1 MNDMKCL
8 FFCAGLLL
16 AVGCSS
22 SGEASWEEPLRV
34 GTLVV
39 DSQTDMNGGNYVGV
53 VEEDNASAL
62 SFPVSGTVVRVF
74 VEEGDHVRKGDPIA
88 EVDPT
93 SARQA
98 LEAANAT
105 LEQARDACAR
115 LKQLYEAKS
124 LPEIQWVETQTK
136 LRQAEAAYGIAE
148 KNFNDCKL
156 YAPFSGVVG
165 RQWMAAGE
173 TALPGAPVVTL
184 LEIGQVKVRFS
195 VPELE
200 IAAMAADNR
209 VEVHVP
215 AIGDT
220 LLIAGRIEKSAEAN
234 PAAHT
239 YDVRAVIDNCSGD
252 LLPGMICRVSVAP
265 SQAVEEM
272 AVPVRAVQQ
281 AGTGERFVW
290 LVQGNSVVRRPVV
303 TGRFFDNDVVIIS
316 GLFPG
321 DRIVVDGM
329 QKISQGSKVSL
340 Q

>member
-1 MNDMKCL
+1 MKCL

-165 RQWMAAGE
+165 RQWMAARRNCASGSS
-173 TALPGAPVVTL
+173 GGDAP
-184 LEIGQVKVRFS
+184 
-195 VPELE
+195 
-200 IAAMAADNR
+200 
-209 VEVHVP
+209 
-215 AIGDT
+215 
-220 LLIAGRIEKSAEAN
+220 
-234 PAAHT
+234 
-239 YDVRAVIDNCSGD
+239 
-252 LLPGMICRVSVAP
+252 
-265 SQAVEEM
+265 
-272 AVPVRAVQQ
+272 
-281 AGTGERFVW
+281 
-290 LVQGNSVVRRPVV
+290 
-303 TGRFFDNDVVIIS
+303 
-316 GLFPG
+316 
-321 DRIVVDGM
+321 
-329 QKISQGSKVSL
+329 
-340 Q
+340 